1 MMEWVVQRDGD
12 LTGFFI
18 ERQRLPVGKS
28 DVVPLWQKVVVALD
42 PSTRSYQI
50 TNLDP
55 SGKYAFR
62 VTAVNYRTTG
72 HASEIKS
79 PGEKSI
85 PSFHEF
91 TYICWVSGIQEIFHE
106 LI

>member
-1 MMEWVVQRDGD
+1 MPPNVTISRITYSSQQRTDVLVEWLVQRSEGF
-12 LTGFFI
+12 TGFFI
-18 ERQRLPVGKS
+18 ERQRLSVGKS
-28 DVVPLWQKVVVALD
+28 DDVPIWQKVVGDLE

-72 HASEIKS
+72 HPSDVKS
-79 PGEKSI
+79 PGEI
-85 PSFHEF
+85 
-91 TYICWVSGIQEIFHE
+91 
-106 LI
+106 